1 MEIKLAELEKIKLIN
16 SDDIFLIMQQILLR
30 EDKIDQDKE
39 HFWVIGLT
47 NVNRIQYIELV
58 SIGSVNSTIVEPA
71 NVFRLAIQKNAVK
84 IILIHN
90 HPSYEL
96 KPSSEDKETTYRLIQ
111 VGAILNI
118 DVIEHLIIGP
128 KSYLSFCDT
137 GLLEGLSQNSKF
149 LPAYE
154 LEEVVRQEELIIR
167 EEAVTAAQEE
177 GMERGEERG
186 MSKVVINASKKGM
199 SNREISELTAL
210 TEKKIEELL
219 I

>member
-96 KPSSEDKETTYRLIQ
+96 KPSSEDKETTDRLIQ

-177 GMERGEERG
+177 GMERGEDRG

>member
-96 KPSSEDKETTYRLIQ
+96 KPSSEDKETTDRLIQ

-128 KSYLSFCDT
+128 KSYLSFYDT

>member
-96 KPSSEDKETTYRLIQ
+96 KPSSEDKETTDRLIQ

-186 MSKVVINASKKGM
+186 MAKVVINASKKGM

>member
-96 KPSSEDKETTYRLIQ
+96 KPSSEDKETTDRLIQ

>member
-96 KPSSEDKETTYRLIQ
+96 KPSSEDKETTDRLIQ

-137 GLLEGLSQNSKF
+137 GFLEGLSQNSKF

-186 MSKVVINASKKGM
+186 MAKVVINASKKGM